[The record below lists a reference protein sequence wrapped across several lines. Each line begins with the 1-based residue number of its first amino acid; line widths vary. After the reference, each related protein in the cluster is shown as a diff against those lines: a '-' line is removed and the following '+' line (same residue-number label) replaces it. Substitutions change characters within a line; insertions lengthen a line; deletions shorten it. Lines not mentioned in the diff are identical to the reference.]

1 VDSSS
6 LARTGEHRTLAL
18 SRCRERK
25 RRQERT
31 LYAVACKRVILIEA
45 SPSAYHRGML
55 ALGTSRTHARGGDL
69 RRFSTT
75 PHHCYGG
82 LDRHARALS
91 VCIGSHD
98 GAIVLHR
105 HMPAAPEAFR
115 TAGAPSREGL
125 GVAVDGRFTW
135 SGLAALWA
143 EQGLP
148 GVLGHARSLQ
158 ALHGGQATH
167 DTIESHK
174 RAAGRRG
181 GMLPQAS
188 VSPAPRRA
196 TRARRRRRTHLMR
209 PRSALVA
216 PVHPT
221 TSSDNR
227 PELGPKMASPANRA
241 GVAARGSAPAVH
253 KTLGVDRARITPAAA
268 RRQALDRSR
277 RTPAPPHAAPTL
289 SR

>member
-1 VDSSS
+1 MLGTHDPTQLRGRPSGPVS
-6 LARTGEHRTLAL
+6 
-18 SRCRERK
+18 CRG
-25 RRQERT
+25 
-31 LYAVACKRVILIEA
+31 LILIEA
-45 SPSAYHRGML
+45 SPSAYHRGRL
-55 ALGTSRTHARGGDL
+55 ALGKALTHARGGDL
-69 RRFSTT
+69 RRFYTT

-91 VCIGSHD
+91 VCSVSHD
-98 GAIVLHR
+98 GALVLHR

-135 SGLAALWA
+135 SGLAARWA

-148 GVLGHARSLQ
+148 CVLGPARSLN
-158 ALHGGQATH
+158 ARHGGQATH
-167 DTIESHK
+167 DTMESHQ

-181 GMLPQAS
+181 GRRPQAA

-196 TRARRRRRTHLMR
+196 TRDRRRRRTHLMR
-209 PRSALVA
+209 TRAALVA

-221 TSSDNR
+221 TSPDNL
-227 PELGPKMASPANRA
+227 PELGPKLASQANRA
-241 GVAARGSAPAVH
+241 GVAARVSAPAVP
-253 KTLGVDRARITPAAA
+253 KTLGVDLARLTPDAE
-268 RRQALDRSR
+268 RLQDRDRSR
-277 RTPAPPHAAPTL
+277 RTPAPPHEAPTL